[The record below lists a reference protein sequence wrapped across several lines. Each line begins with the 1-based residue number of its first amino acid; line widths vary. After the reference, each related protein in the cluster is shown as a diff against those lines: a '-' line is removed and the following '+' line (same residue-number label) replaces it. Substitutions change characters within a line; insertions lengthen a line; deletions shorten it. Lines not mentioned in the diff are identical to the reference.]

1 MATNPSGVYPR
12 HFFKLTP
19 LYKIALALGIG
30 VHLAG
35 FLLFKIDPLKDAPPA
50 FPPALV
56 QFSPSQTDHGQ
67 SWLAEQTLLFDSA
80 PLFLPTRWNTS
91 QPTPPAALTRK
102 QTGDPFPAPEPVLS
116 IDQVSLPPDEVAL
129 AAQNQKSDELL
140 RPAYWSPFHGFGLGP
155 QATITPIPT
164 GIGLQAVAMNSGE
177 TVVNLRLP
185 VTHPAL
191 VETSLWSPA
200 VFTILVDEAGAIGS
214 PMLMESSFDE
224 RVDDA
229 LRDLLRT
236 LDWTS
241 LVPFGYYRVTVGW

>member
-1 MATNPSGVYPR
+1 MATNPSGFYPR

-19 LYKIALALGIG
+19 LYKIALVIGVG

-35 FLLFKIDPLKDAPPA
+35 FLLFNIDPLDDTPPP
-50 FPPALV
+50 FSPALV
-56 QFSPSQTDHGQ
+56 QFSPSQPDQTQ

-91 QPTPPAALTRK
+91 QPTPPVALTRK
-102 QTGDPFPAPEPVLS
+102 QAADPFPAPEPVLS
-116 IDQVSLPPDEVAL
+116 IDQVRLPPDEVAL
-129 AAQNQKSDELL
+129 AGDNQQSHELL
-140 RPAYWSPFHGFGLGP
+140 RPAYWSPFHGFGLGN
-155 QATITPIPT
+155 QTEISPIPA
-164 GIGLQAVAMNSGE
+164 GIGLQAVAMSSGE
-177 TVVNLRLP
+177 TVVSLRLP